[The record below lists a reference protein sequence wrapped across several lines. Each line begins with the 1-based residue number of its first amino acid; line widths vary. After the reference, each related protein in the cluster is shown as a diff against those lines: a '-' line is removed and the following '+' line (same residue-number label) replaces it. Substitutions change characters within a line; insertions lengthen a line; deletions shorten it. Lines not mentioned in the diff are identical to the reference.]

1 MTIRLTTEQCL
12 LRDSVARLTGDIAT
26 RDYLK
31 RMDRE
36 GLYPYEVYDAWAA
49 AGMLAMPFPESA
61 GGLGGN
67 AIDLALIMHE
77 LAYISYDLATAY
89 AVVVYTTSTLLK
101 FGTRAQRLLYLP
113 KIFDGSMRMSVSI
126 SEPQAGSDVAAL
138 RASAKRDGDYWV
150 LNGRKLWATAAG
162 SRSNVLQVF
171 ARTRPEGNIREGL
184 SVFLV
189 PNDTP
194 GVECRKLDMLG
205 RRGVG
210 TYEIFLDD
218 VRIPADQLL
227 GEVDRG
233 WEYLMACLQTERL
246 STTAGYVGSSR
257 KVFDLALDYAKER
270 QQFGRPIGEFQA
282 ISHLLADMQTEIEAG
297 GLLMWAAAEKI
308 VNGDD
313 ALREVSMAK
322 LFCSEAYVRAANNGM
337 QIMGGAG
344 YSMEYEMQQHF
355 RDARSTTIGAGSS
368 QMQRNVLAR
377 LMGLRGS

>member
-1 MTIRLTTEQCL
+1 MTLRLTTEQTL
-12 LRDSVARLTGDIAT
+12 LKDSVARLTNSIAT
-26 RDYLK
+26 REYLK

-49 AGMLAMPFPESA
+49 AGMLAMPFPESE

-89 AVVVYTTSTLLK
+89 AVVVYTASTLLK
-101 FGTRAQRLLYLP
+101 FGTEAQRRFYLP
-113 KIFDGSMRMSVSI
+113 KIFDGSLRMSVSI

-138 RASAKRDGDYWV
+138 RTQARRDGEHWV

-162 SRSNVLQVF
+162 SRGNVLQVF
-171 ARTRPEGNIREGL
+171 ARTRPEGNVRQGL
-184 SVFLV
+184 SVFLI

-218 VRIPADQLL
+218 VRVPADQLL
-227 GEVDRG
+227 GEPDRG

-270 QQFGRPIGEFQA
+270 QQFGKPIGEFQA

-297 GLLMWAAAEKI
+297 SLLMWHAAEKI
-308 VNGDD
+308 ADGED

-368 QMQRNVLAR
+368 QMQRNLLAR
-377 LMGLRGS
+377 LMGLKGS